1 MNKSYTEAVVGY
13 RQQKIEDR
21 YDAIVI
27 GSGAGGL
34 AAAVLLA
41 KQDGQRVLVLERHYA
56 PGRTSPGCDR
66 PSTRRPER
74 MNGCSAMASG

>member
-1 MNKSYTEAVVGY
+1 VVGY

-21 YDAIVI
+21 YDSIVI

-41 KQDGQRVLVLERHYA
+41 KHGGQQVLVLERHYLA
-56 PGRTSPGCDR
+56 GG
-66 PSTRRPER
+66 STQSFRRPER
-74 MNGCSAMASG
+74 REDEALIER